1 MEKKS
6 GENKQLGSVC
16 QKIKTF
22 KWLSDVLAHSHGCAA
37 STNGRLEA
45 WHFKKLEGL
54 SEILVLWT
62 VGQPEIASAAILLL
76 DKFVQQIS

>member
-1 MEKKS
+1 MPRPNAFYFEKKLC
-6 GENKQLGSVC
+6 GKKIMGKKQLGSVC

-45 WHFKKLEGL
+45 
-54 SEILVLWT
+54 
-62 VGQPEIASAAILLL
+62 
-76 DKFVQQIS
+76 

>member
-1 MEKKS
+1 MQFILKKNCVEKKIM
-6 GENKQLGSVC
+6 GKKQLGSVC

-45 WHFKKLEGL
+45 
-54 SEILVLWT
+54 
-62 VGQPEIASAAILLL
+62 
-76 DKFVQQIS
+76 